1 MQLFDNA
8 FSPFARKVRM
18 VLEHKELAFETVDGL
33 IKSNHAALAA
43 ANNRVEVPA
52 LIDGDV
58 TVVNSADIVAYLEHR
73 YPQRPVYPGE
83 PAARARARAWERT
96 ADTLIDPVL
105 TDISYWRWADRPDSM
120 PEGLLGAARADLRL
134 VYDRLEH
141 DLAGREFVCGDLSIA
156 DIALFPHLMA
166 VRALDVGFST
176 DAHKNVADWLG
187 RMRRLP
193 IAMADLKRTRD
204 YVARIKEVDLERRRL
219 FWRGDRI
226 EWLLARGFHD
236 WFMRE
241 IAEGRTLWPGPALP
255 P

>member
-73 YPQRPVYPGE
+73 HPQKPVYPGE

-120 PEGLLGAARADLRL
+120 PEGLLEAARADLRL

-176 DAHKNVADWLG
+176 DAHKNVGD
-187 RMRRLP
+187 RRRPHL
-193 IAMADLKRTRD
+193 
-204 YVARIKEVDLERRRL
+204 VARAGAAAVTAVVRMERQRKRAPVEAPSPQPSPRK
-219 FWRGDRI
+219 RG
-226 EWLLARGFHD
+226 
-236 WFMRE
+236 
-241 IAEGRTLWPGPALP
+241 EGHNPEEPGR
-255 P
+255 